1 MVFWNCQGRPSPS
14 AEPDDNVGGE
24 YVYVWGTNVNI
35 RMC

>member
-1 MVFWNCQGRPSPS
+1 MVFWNWQGRPSPS